1 MTSLKL
7 STEDFTAWKN
17 SAHDALRAL
26 ESLGGTPSGDYGG
39 PSGTITGENSTWSTR
54 VETTHQEI
62 STLKEAI
69 TTVQTNM
76 KDADQAGGK

>member
-7 STEDFTAWKN
+7 SAEDFTAWKN
-17 SAHDALRAL
+17 STQDALRAL
-26 ESLGGTPSGDYGG
+26 ESLGGTPSGDYGEAT
-39 PSGTITGENSTWSTR
+39 STITGENSTWSTR

-62 STLKEAI
+62 NTLKEAI